1 MYMYIY
7 MCVCVC
13 ICVCAYVIFDDFFQ
27 KKLDQL
33 GTFGFALMCGV
44 DVCLWEILQGG
55 FSCFRLQGVCFLFPK
70 P

>member
-1 MYMYIY
+1 MAVYG
-7 MCVCVC
+7 CVCVC
-13 ICVCAYVIFDDFFQ
+13 VYVCVHMLFLMIFSK

-44 DVCLWEILQGG
+44 DVCLREILQGG